1 MYTECFQKRGLMY
14 QTTALILLY
23 ILILAFLFGAVFG
36 SYIDC
41 VAWRLVHHERVAR
54 GRSHCDVCG
63 HALGARDLIPIIS
76 YLRSGG
82 RCRYCGA
89 KFSAESTW
97 VELALGLA
105 FAAIVYKFD
114 VSFVALRY
122 LGLLVILM
130 GLSLVDQK
138 TCIIP
143 DRFHVAGIL
152 WWLLTLPLIACTQ
165 GRGLT
170 EALSI
175 TGARLPLANAPG
187 LQDGLDRIMLAAAGL
202 PHGSASITG
211 NDLADAAALMGG
223 TGAAI
228 SAQAGGPLGTATAG
242 TSLATGAG
250 SVFTTHIP
258 ITQWILTD
266 LKWGLISA
274 FGVGLLMLLIS
285 LVFDKLTGK
294 ESLGGGDIKLLFM
307 TGLYMRPGVTLF
319 NLMLSCFVG
328 LFIALGLKKDKIPF
342 GPSISIAVFLSIL
355 FGSEFVA
362 WYTGLIL

>member
-1 MYTECFQKRGLMY
+1 MY
-14 QTTALILLY
+14 QTTPLIMLY
-23 ILILAFLFGAVFG
+23 ILIFAFLFGAVFG

-41 VAWRLVHHERVAR
+41 VAWRLVHQERVAR

-63 HALGARDLIPIIS
+63 HALGAGDLIPIVS

-122 LGLLVILM
+122 LGLLVLLM

-187 LQDGLDRIMLAAAGL
+187 LQDGL
-202 PHGSASITG
+202 
-211 NDLADAAALMGG
+211 
-223 TGAAI
+223 
-228 SAQAGGPLGTATAG
+228 
-242 TSLATGAG
+242 
-250 SVFTTHIP
+250 
-258 ITQWILTD
+258 LTD
-266 LKWGLISA
+266 LRWSLVSA

-285 LVFDKLTGK
+285 LAFDKLTGK

-319 NLMLSCFVG
+319 SLILSCFVG

-342 GPSISIAVFLSIL
+342 GPSISIAVFLSVL

-362 WYTGLIL
+362 WYTELIL

>member
-1 MYTECFQKRGLMY
+1 MY
-14 QTTALILLY
+14 QTTPLIMLY
-23 ILILAFLFGAVFG
+23 ILLFAFLFGAVFG

-41 VAWRLVHHERVAR
+41 VAWRLVHQERVAR

-63 HALGARDLIPIIS
+63 HALGAGDLIPIIS

-97 VELALGLA
+97 VELTLGLA

-175 TGARLPLANAPG
+175 TGARFPLANAPG
-187 LQDGLDRIMLAAAGL
+187 LQDGLGRILLAAAGNAA
-202 PHGSASITG
+202 PAG
-211 NDLADAAALMGG
+211 NSLAA
-223 TGAAI
+223 GA
-228 SAQAGGPLGTATAG
+228 
-242 TSLATGAG
+242 SLATGA
-250 SVFTTHIP
+250 SAAFTADIP
-258 ITQWILTD
+258 FAQWLLTD
-266 LKWGLISA
+266 LKWSLVSA
-274 FGVGLLMLLIS
+274 FGVGFLMLLIS

-319 NLMLSCFVG
+319 SLILSCFVG

>member
-1 MYTECFQKRGLMY
+1 MY
-14 QTTALILLY
+14 QTTPLIMLY

-41 VAWRLVHHERVAR
+41 VAWRLVHHEPVAR
-54 GRSHCDVCG
+54 GRSHCDDCG
-63 HALGARDLIPIIS
+63 HVLGAGDLIPIIS

-97 VELALGLA
+97 VELTLGLA

-130 GLSLVDQK
+130 GLSLVDQR

-175 TGARLPLANAPG
+175 TGARFPLANAPG
-187 LQDGLDRIMLAAAGL
+187 LQDGLGRILLAAAGNAA
-202 PHGSASITG
+202 PAG
-211 NDLADAAALMGG
+211 NSLAA
-223 TGAAI
+223 GA
-228 SAQAGGPLGTATAG
+228 
-242 TSLATGAG
+242 SLATGSSAT
-250 SVFTTHIP
+250 FTADIP
-258 ITQWILTD
+258 FTQWLLTD

-285 LVFDKLTGK
+285 LVFDRLSGK

-319 NLMLSCFVG
+319 SLILSCFVG

>member
-1 MYTECFQKRGLMY
+1 MY
-14 QTTALILLY
+14 QTTPLIMLY

-63 HALGARDLIPIIS
+63 HALGVGDLIPIIS

-97 VELALGLA
+97 VELALGLG

-138 TCIIP
+138 TLLIP

-152 WWLLTLPLIACTQ
+152 WWLFTLPLIACTQ

-187 LQDGLDRIMLAAAGL
+187 LQDGL
-202 PHGSASITG
+202 
-211 NDLADAAALMGG
+211 
-223 TGAAI
+223 
-228 SAQAGGPLGTATAG
+228 
-242 TSLATGAG
+242 
-250 SVFTTHIP
+250 
-258 ITQWILTD
+258 LTD
-266 LKWGLISA
+266 LKWGLVSA

-307 TGLYMRPGVTLF
+307 TGLYMWPGVTLF

>member
-1 MYTECFQKRGLMY
+1 MY

-63 HALGARDLIPIIS
+63 HVLGAGDLIPIIS

-82 RCRYCGA
+82 RCRYCGVR
-89 KFSAESTW
+89 FSAESTW
-97 VELALGLA
+97 VELALGLG

-175 TGARLPLANAPG
+175 TGARFPL
-187 LQDGLDRIMLAAAGL
+187 
-202 PHGSASITG
+202 T
-211 NDLADAAALMGG
+211 AD
-223 TGAAI
+223 
-228 SAQAGGPLGTATAG
+228 
-242 TSLATGAG
+242 
-250 SVFTTHIP
+250 VFTTHIP
-258 ITQWILTD
+258 ITQWLLTD
-266 LKWGLISA
+266 LKWGLVSA

-285 LVFDKLTGK
+285 LAFDKLTGK

-319 NLMLSCFVG
+319 SLMLSCFVG

>member
-1 MYTECFQKRGLMY
+1 MY
-14 QTTALILLY
+14 QTTPLIMLY

-41 VAWRLVHHERVAR
+41 VAWRLVHQERVAR

-63 HALGARDLIPIIS
+63 HVLDAGDLIPIIS

-97 VELALGLA
+97 VELALGLG
-105 FAAIVYKFD
+105 FTAIVYKFD
-114 VSFVALRY
+114 LSFVALRY

-138 TCIIP
+138 TLLIP

-175 TGARLPLANAPG
+175 TSVRLPLANAPG
-187 LQDGLDRIMLAAAGL
+187 LQDGLGRIMLAAAGNAA
-202 PHGSASITG
+202 PAG
-211 NDLADAAALMGG
+211 NSLAA
-223 TGAAI
+223 GA
-228 SAQAGGPLGTATAG
+228 
-242 TSLATGAG
+242 SLATGSSAT
-250 SVFTTHIP
+250 FTADIP
-258 ITQWILTD
+258 FTQWLLTD

-319 NLMLSCFVG
+319 SLILSCFVG

-355 FGSEFVA
+355 FGSEFVT

>member
-1 MYTECFQKRGLMY
+1 MY
-14 QTTALILLY
+14 QTTPLIMFY
-23 ILILAFLFGAVFG
+23 ILIFAFLFGAVFG

-41 VAWRLVHHERVAR
+41 VAWRLVHQERVAR

-63 HALGARDLIPIIS
+63 HALGAGDLIPIIS

-97 VELALGLA
+97 VELTLGLG

-138 TCIIP
+138 TLLIP

-175 TGARLPLANAPG
+175 TGVRLPLANAPG
-187 LQDGLDRIMLAAAGL
+187 LQDGLSRIMLAAAGL
-202 PHGSASITG
+202 PSGSA
-211 NDLADAAALMGG
+211 A
-223 TGAAI
+223 
-228 SAQAGGPLGTATAG
+228 PAG
-242 TSLATGAG
+242 TSLATGA
-250 SVFTTHIP
+250 SATFTANIP
-258 ITQWILTD
+258 FTQWLLTD

-274 FGVGLLMLLIS
+274 FGVGVLMLLIS

-328 LFIALGLKKDKIPF
+328 LFIAFVLKKDKIPF

>member
-1 MYTECFQKRGLMY
+1 MY
-14 QTTALILLY
+14 QTTPLILLY
-23 ILILAFLFGAVFG
+23 ILILAFLFGTVFG

-63 HALGARDLIPIIS
+63 HALGAGDLIPIVS

-97 VELALGLA
+97 VELALGLG

-114 VSFVALRY
+114 ISFVALRY

-138 TCIIP
+138 TLLIP

-170 EALSI
+170 GALSI

-187 LQDGLDRIMLAAAGL
+187 LQDGL
-202 PHGSASITG
+202 
-211 NDLADAAALMGG
+211 
-223 TGAAI
+223 
-228 SAQAGGPLGTATAG
+228 
-242 TSLATGAG
+242 
-250 SVFTTHIP
+250 
-258 ITQWILTD
+258 LTD
-266 LKWGLISA
+266 LKWGLINA

-285 LVFDKLTGK
+285 LAFDKLTGK

-328 LFIALGLKKDKIPF
+328 LFIALVLKKDKIPF

>member
-1 MYTECFQKRGLMY
+1 MY
-14 QTTALILLY
+14 QTTPLIMLY
-23 ILILAFLFGAVFG
+23 ILIFAFLFGTVFG

-41 VAWRLVHHERVAR
+41 VAWRLVHQERVAR
-54 GRSHCDVCG
+54 GRSHCDACG
-63 HALGARDLIPIIS
+63 HALGAGDLIPIVS

-187 LQDGLDRIMLAAAGL
+187 LQDGLGRIILAVAGL
-202 PHGSASITG
+202 PVGSAA
-211 NDLADAAALMGG
+211 LA
-223 TGAAI
+223 GA
-228 SAQAGGPLGTATAG
+228 
-242 TSLATGAG
+242 SLATGA
-250 SVFTTHIP
+250 SATFTADIP
-258 ITQWILTD
+258 FTQWLLTD
-266 LKWGLISA
+266 LKWSLVSA

-319 NLMLSCFVG
+319 SLILSCFVG

-342 GPSISIAVFLSIL
+342 GPSISIAVFLSVL

>member
-1 MYTECFQKRGLMY
+1 MY
-14 QTTALILLY
+14 QTTPLIMFY
-23 ILILAFLFGAVFG
+23 ILIFAFLFGAVFG

-63 HALGARDLIPIIS
+63 HALGAGDLIPIVS

-138 TCIIP
+138 TLLIP

-152 WWLLTLPLIACTQ
+152 WWLLTLLLIACTQ

-175 TGARLPLANAPG
+175 TGTRLPLANAPG
-187 LQDGLDRIMLAAAGL
+187 LQDGLGRILLAAAGL
-202 PHGSASITG
+202 PSGSAVPAGVSLVTSASASLV
-211 NDLADAAALMGG
+211 NSASAAVANAASAAPA
-223 TGAAI
+223 GA
-228 SAQAGGPLGTATAG
+228 
-242 TSLATGAG
+242 SLATGA
-250 SVFTTHIP
+250 SATFTADIP
-258 ITQWILTD
+258 FTQWLLTD
-266 LKWGLISA
+266 LKWGLVSA

-342 GPSISIAVFLSIL
+342 GPSISIAVFLSVL

>member
-1 MYTECFQKRGLMY
+1 MY
-14 QTTALILLY
+14 QTTPLIMLY

-63 HALGARDLIPIIS
+63 HALGAGDLIPN
-76 YLRSGG
+76 LRSGG

-97 VELALGLA
+97 VELALGLG

-138 TCIIP
+138 TLLIP

-170 EALSI
+170 EAPSI

-187 LQDGLDRIMLAAAGL
+187 LHDGLGRIMLAAAD
-202 PHGSASITG
+202 SA
-211 NDLADAAALMGG
+211 
-223 TGAAI
+223 
-228 SAQAGGPLGTATAG
+228 ATAS
-242 TSLATGAG
+242 TSLATSASAAATNAAGA
-250 SVFTTHIP
+250 STTFTADIP
-258 ITQWILTD
+258 FTQWLLTD

-274 FGVGLLMLLIS
+274 FGVGLLMLMIS
-285 LVFDKLTGK
+285 LAFDKLTGK

-319 NLMLSCFVG
+319 SLMLSCFVG
-328 LFIALGLKKDKIPF
+328 LFIALVLKKDKIPF

>member
-1 MYTECFQKRGLMY
+1 MY
-14 QTTALILLY
+14 QTTPLIMLY
-23 ILILAFLFGAVFG
+23 ILIFAFLFGAVFG

-41 VAWRLVHHERVAR
+41 VAWRLVHQERVAR

-63 HALGARDLIPIIS
+63 HALGAGDLIPIIS

-105 FAAIVYKFD
+105 FTAIVYKFD

-122 LGLLVILM
+122 LGLLVLLM

-175 TGARLPLANAPG
+175 TGARFPLANAPG
-187 LQDGLDRIMLAAAGL
+187 LQDGLGRIILAAAGL
-202 PHGSASITG
+202 PFGSA
-211 NDLADAAALMGG
+211 APA
-223 TGAAI
+223 GA
-228 SAQAGGPLGTATAG
+228 
-242 TSLATGAG
+242 SLATGA
-250 SVFTTHIP
+250 SATFTADIP
-258 ITQWILTD
+258 FTQWLLTD
-266 LKWGLISA
+266 LRWSLVSA

-319 NLMLSCFVG
+319 SLILSCFVG

-342 GPSISIAVFLSIL
+342 GPSISIAVFLSVL

-362 WYTGLIL
+362 WYTELIL

>member
-1 MYTECFQKRGLMY
+1 MY
-14 QTTALILLY
+14 QTTPLILLY
-23 ILILAFLFGAVFG
+23 ILILAFLFGTVFG

-63 HALGARDLIPIIS
+63 HALGAGDLIPIVS

-97 VELALGLA
+97 VELALGLG

-114 VSFVALRY
+114 ISFVALRY

-138 TCIIP
+138 TLLIP

-170 EALSI
+170 GALSI

-187 LQDGLDRIMLAAAGL
+187 LQDGL
-202 PHGSASITG
+202 
-211 NDLADAAALMGG
+211 
-223 TGAAI
+223 
-228 SAQAGGPLGTATAG
+228 
-242 TSLATGAG
+242 
-250 SVFTTHIP
+250 
-258 ITQWILTD
+258 LTD

-285 LVFDKLTGK
+285 LAFDKLTGK

-328 LFIALGLKKDKIPF
+328 LFIALVLKKDKIPF

-362 WYTGLIL
+362 WYTPVFDSTSVY

>member
-1 MYTECFQKRGLMY
+1 MY
-14 QTTALILLY
+14 QTTPLIMLY

-41 VAWRLVHHERVAR
+41 VAWRLVHQERIAR

-63 HALGARDLIPIIS
+63 HALGAGDLIPIIS

-97 VELALGLA
+97 VELTLGLA

-138 TCIIP
+138 TLLIP

-152 WWLLTLPLIACTQ
+152 WWILTLPLIACTQ

-187 LQDGLDRIMLAAAGL
+187 LQDGLGRIMLAAAGL
-202 PHGSASITG
+202 QPGSA
-211 NDLADAAALMGG
+211 
-223 TGAAI
+223 
-228 SAQAGGPLGTATAG
+228 ATAG
-242 TSLATGAG
+242 NSLAASAAATNAASAAPVGASLATGA
-250 SVFTTHIP
+250 SATFTADIP
-258 ITQWILTD
+258 FTQWLLTD
-266 LKWGLISA
+266 LRWGLISA

>member
-1 MYTECFQKRGLMY
+1 MY
-14 QTTALILLY
+14 QTTPLIMFY
-23 ILILAFLFGAVFG
+23 ILIFAFLFGAVFG

-41 VAWRLVHHERVAR
+41 VAWRLVHQERVAR

-63 HALGARDLIPIIS
+63 HALGAGDLIPIVS

-97 VELALGLA
+97 VELTLGLA

-187 LQDGLDRIMLAAAGL
+187 LQDGLGRILLAAAGL
-202 PHGSASITG
+202 PSGSA
-211 NDLADAAALMGG
+211 AP
-223 TGAAI
+223 TGA
-228 SAQAGGPLGTATAG
+228 
-242 TSLATGAG
+242 SLATGA
-250 SVFTTHIP
+250 SATFTADIP
-258 ITQWILTD
+258 FTQWLLTD
-266 LKWGLISA
+266 LRWGLISA

-319 NLMLSCFVG
+319 SLILSCFVG

>member
-1 MYTECFQKRGLMY
+1 MY
-14 QTTALILLY
+14 QTTPLIMLY

-63 HALGARDLIPIIS
+63 HALGAGDLIPIIS

-138 TCIIP
+138 TLLIP

-175 TGARLPLANAPG
+175 TGVRLPLANAPG
-187 LQDGLDRIMLAAAGL
+187 LQDGLGRIMLAAAGL
-202 PHGSASITG
+202 PSGSA
-211 NDLADAAALMGG
+211 AP
-223 TGAAI
+223 
-228 SAQAGGPLGTATAG
+228 AGV
-242 TSLATGAG
+242 SLATGA
-250 SVFTTHIP
+250 SATFTADIP
-258 ITQWILTD
+258 FTQWLLTD

-274 FGVGLLMLLIS
+274 FGVGVLMLLIS
-285 LVFDKLTGK
+285 LVFDRLTGK

-319 NLMLSCFVG
+319 SLILSCFVG

>member
-1 MYTECFQKRGLMY
+1 MY
-14 QTTALILLY
+14 QTTPLIILY

-63 HALGARDLIPIIS
+63 HALGAGDLIPIIS

-97 VELALGLA
+97 VELVLGLG

-114 VSFVALRY
+114 LSFVALRY

-138 TCIIP
+138 TLLIP

-175 TGARLPLANAPG
+175 TGARLPLTNAPG
-187 LQDGLDRIMLAAAGL
+187 LQDGLGRIMLAAAGL
-202 PHGSASITG
+202 PSGSAAPAGNSLAAGASI
-211 NDLADAAALMGG
+211 
-223 TGAAI
+223 
-228 SAQAGGPLGTATAG
+228 
-242 TSLATGAG
+242 ATGA
-250 SVFTTHIP
+250 SATFTADIP
-258 ITQWILTD
+258 FTQWLLTD

-319 NLMLSCFVG
+319 SLILSCFVG

>member
-1 MYTECFQKRGLMY
+1 MY
-14 QTTALILLY
+14 QTTPLIQLY

-63 HALGARDLIPIIS
+63 HALGAGDLIPIIS

-89 KFSAESTW
+89 RFSAESTW
-97 VELALGLA
+97 VELALGLG
-105 FAAIVYKFD
+105 FVAIVYKFD
-114 VSFVALRY
+114 LSFVALRY

-138 TCIIP
+138 TLIIP

-187 LQDGLDRIMLAAAGL
+187 LQDGLGRIMLAAAG
-202 PHGSASITG
+202 PITG

-223 TGAAI
+223 TGA
-228 SAQAGGPLGTATAG
+228 
-242 TSLATGAG
+242 GA
-250 SVFTTHIP
+250 VFTTDIP

-266 LKWGLISA
+266 LKWGLVSA
-274 FGVGLLMLLIS
+274 VGVGLLMLLIS

>member
-1 MYTECFQKRGLMY
+1 MY
-14 QTTALILLY
+14 QTTPLIMLY

-63 HALGARDLIPIIS
+63 HALGAGDLIPIIS

-97 VELALGLA
+97 VELALGLG

-114 VSFVALRY
+114 ASFVALRY

-187 LQDGLDRIMLAAAGL
+187 LQDGLGRIMLAAAGL
-202 PHGSASITG
+202 PSGSAAPAG
-211 NDLADAAALMGG
+211 NILAASAAVTNA
-223 TGAAI
+223 TSAAPVGA
-228 SAQAGGPLGTATAG
+228 
-242 TSLATGAG
+242 SLAAGA
-250 SVFTTHIP
+250 SATFTADIP
-258 ITQWILTD
+258 FMQWLLTD
-266 LKWGLISA
+266 LRWGLISA

>member
-1 MYTECFQKRGLMY
+1 MY
-14 QTTALILLY
+14 QTTPLILLY
-23 ILILAFLFGAVFG
+23 ILILAFLFGTVFG

-63 HALGARDLIPIIS
+63 HALGAGDLIPIVS

-97 VELALGLA
+97 VELALGLG

-114 VSFVALRY
+114 ISFVALRY

-138 TCIIP
+138 TLLIP

-175 TGARLPLANAPG
+175 TGVRLPLANAPG
-187 LQDGLDRIMLAAAGL
+187 LQDGL
-202 PHGSASITG
+202 
-211 NDLADAAALMGG
+211 
-223 TGAAI
+223 
-228 SAQAGGPLGTATAG
+228 
-242 TSLATGAG
+242 
-250 SVFTTHIP
+250 
-258 ITQWILTD
+258 LTD

-285 LVFDKLTGK
+285 LAFDKLTGK

-355 FGSEFVA
+355 FGSEFVS

>member
-1 MYTECFQKRGLMY
+1 MY
-14 QTTALILLY
+14 QTTPLIMFY
-23 ILILAFLFGAVFG
+23 ILIFAFLFGAVFG

-41 VAWRLVHHERVAR
+41 VAWRLVHQERVAR

-63 HALGARDLIPIIS
+63 HALSAGDLIPIVS

-138 TCIIP
+138 ICIIP

-175 TGARLPLANAPG
+175 TGARFPLANAPG
-187 LQDGLDRIMLAAAGL
+187 LHDGLGRIMLAAAG
-202 PHGSASITG
+202 SA
-211 NDLADAAALMGG
+211 
-223 TGAAI
+223 
-228 SAQAGGPLGTATAG
+228 ATAS
-242 TSLATGAG
+242 TSLSAAVTNAVSAAPASASLATGAG
-250 SVFTTHIP
+250 ATFTADIP
-258 ITQWILTD
+258 FTQWLLTD
-266 LKWGLISA
+266 LRWSLVSA

-285 LVFDKLTGK
+285 LVFDRLTGK

-319 NLMLSCFVG
+319 SLILSCFVG

-342 GPSISIAVFLSIL
+342 GPSISIAVFLSVL

-362 WYTGLIL
+362 WYTELIL

>member
-1 MYTECFQKRGLMY
+1 MY
-14 QTTALILLY
+14 QTTPLIMFY
-23 ILILAFLFGAVFG
+23 ILIFAFLFGAVFG

-41 VAWRLVHHERVAR
+41 VAWRLVHQERVAR

-63 HALGARDLIPIIS
+63 HALGAGDLIPIVS

-105 FAAIVYKFD
+105 FTAIVYKFD

-122 LGLLVILM
+122 LGLLVLLM

-175 TGARLPLANAPG
+175 TGARFPLANAPG
-187 LQDGLDRIMLAAAGL
+187 LQDGLGRIMLAAAGSVA
-202 PHGSASITG
+202 PTG
-211 NDLADAAALMGG
+211 NSLAAGASFT
-223 TGAAI
+223 TGA
-228 SAQAGGPLGTATAG
+228 SATFTAD
-242 TSLATGAG
+242 
-250 SVFTTHIP
+250 IP
-258 ITQWILTD
+258 FTQWLLTD
-266 LKWGLISA
+266 LRWSLVSA

-319 NLMLSCFVG
+319 SLILSCFVG

-342 GPSISIAVFLSIL
+342 GPSISIAVFLSVL

-362 WYTGLIL
+362 WYTELIL

>member
-1 MYTECFQKRGLMY
+1 MY
-14 QTTALILLY
+14 QTTPLILLY
-23 ILILAFLFGAVFG
+23 ILIFAFLFGAVFG

-41 VAWRLVHHERVAR
+41 MAWRLVHHERVAR

-63 HALGARDLIPIIS
+63 HALGAGDLIPIVS

-97 VELALGLA
+97 VELALGLG

-114 VSFVALRY
+114 ISFVALRY

-138 TCIIP
+138 TLLIP

-175 TGARLPLANAPG
+175 TGVRLPLANAPG
-187 LQDGLDRIMLAAAGL
+187 LQDGL
-202 PHGSASITG
+202 
-211 NDLADAAALMGG
+211 
-223 TGAAI
+223 
-228 SAQAGGPLGTATAG
+228 
-242 TSLATGAG
+242 
-250 SVFTTHIP
+250 
-258 ITQWILTD
+258 LTD

-285 LVFDKLTGK
+285 LAFDKLTGK

>member
-1 MYTECFQKRGLMY
+1 MY
-14 QTTALILLY
+14 QTTPLIMLY

-41 VAWRLVHHERVAR
+41 VAWRLVHQERIAR

-63 HALGARDLIPIIS
+63 HALGAGDLIPIIS

-97 VELALGLA
+97 VELTLGLA

-138 TCIIP
+138 TLLIP

-175 TGARLPLANAPG
+175 TGVRLPLANAPG
-187 LQDGLDRIMLAAAGL
+187 LQDGLGRIMLAAAGL
-202 PHGSASITG
+202 PSGSA
-211 NDLADAAALMGG
+211 
-223 TGAAI
+223 
-228 SAQAGGPLGTATAG
+228 ATADN
-242 TSLATGAG
+242 SLAASVAATNAAGA
-250 SVFTTHIP
+250 SATFTADIP
-258 ITQWILTD
+258 FTQWLLTD
-266 LKWGLISA
+266 LRWGLISA
-274 FGVGLLMLLIS
+274 FGVGVLMLLIS

>member
-1 MYTECFQKRGLMY
+1 MY
-14 QTTALILLY
+14 QTTPLIMFY
-23 ILILAFLFGAVFG
+23 ILIFAFLFGAVFG

-41 VAWRLVHHERVAR
+41 VAWRLVHQEWVAR

-63 HALGARDLIPIIS
+63 HALEAGDLIPIIS

-97 VELALGLA
+97 VELVLGLG

-175 TGARLPLANAPG
+175 TGARFPLANAPG
-187 LQDGLDRIMLAAAGL
+187 LQDGLGRIMLAAAGL
-202 PHGSASITG
+202 PSGSAVS
-211 NDLADAAALMGG
+211 A
-223 TGAAI
+223 GA
-228 SAQAGGPLGTATAG
+228 
-242 TSLATGAG
+242 SLATGA
-250 SVFTTHIP
+250 SATFTADIP
-258 ITQWILTD
+258 FTQWLLTD
-266 LKWGLISA
+266 LRWSLVSA

>member
-1 MYTECFQKRGLMY
+1 MY
-14 QTTALILLY
+14 QTTPLIMLY
-23 ILILAFLFGAVFG
+23 ILIFAFLFGAVFG

-41 VAWRLVHHERVAR
+41 VAWRLVHQERVAR

-63 HALGARDLIPIIS
+63 HALVAGDLIPIVS

-97 VELALGLA
+97 VELVLGLG

-175 TGARLPLANAPG
+175 TGARFPLANAPG
-187 LQDGLDRIMLAAAGL
+187 LQDGLGRIMLAAAGL
-202 PHGSASITG
+202 PSGSVASVG
-211 NDLADAAALMGG
+211 NSMAASAALTNAAAAMDAGASLT
-223 TGAAI
+223 TGA
-228 SAQAGGPLGTATAG
+228 SATFTAD
-242 TSLATGAG
+242 
-250 SVFTTHIP
+250 IP
-258 ITQWILTD
+258 FTQWLLTD
-266 LKWGLISA
+266 LRWGLISA

-319 NLMLSCFVG
+319 SLILSCFVG

>member
-63 HALGARDLIPIIS
+63 HALGAGDLIPIIS

-97 VELALGLA
+97 VELVLGLG
-105 FAAIVYKFD
+105 FTAIVYKFD
-114 VSFVALRY
+114 LSFVALRY

-138 TCIIP
+138 TLLIP

-187 LQDGLDRIMLAAAGL
+187 LQDGLGRIMLAAAEL
-202 PHGSASITG
+202 SPGSAS
-211 NDLADAAALMGG
+211 LA
-223 TGAAI
+223 
-228 SAQAGGPLGTATAG
+228 AGD
-242 TSLATGAG
+242 G

-266 LKWGLISA
+266 LKWGLVSA
-274 FGVGLLMLLIS
+274 FGVGFLMLLIS

>member
-1 MYTECFQKRGLMY
+1 MYTELFQKRGLMY
-14 QTTALILLY
+14 QTTPLIMLY

-63 HALGARDLIPIIS
+63 HALGAGDLIPIIS
-76 YLRSGG
+76 YLRSRG

-97 VELALGLA
+97 VELVLGLG

-114 VSFVALRY
+114 LSFVALRY

-138 TCIIP
+138 TLLIP

-175 TGARLPLANAPG
+175 TGVRLPLANAAG
-187 LQDGLDRIMLAAAGL
+187 LQDGLGRIMLAAAGL
-202 PHGSASITG
+202 PSGSA
-211 NDLADAAALMGG
+211 APF
-223 TGAAI
+223 GA
-228 SAQAGGPLGTATAG
+228 
-242 TSLATGAG
+242 SLATGA
-250 SVFTTHIP
+250 SATFTTDIP
-258 ITQWILTD
+258 FTQWLLKD

-285 LVFDKLTGK
+285 LVFDRLTGK

>member
-1 MYTECFQKRGLMY
+1 MYTECFQKWGLMY
-14 QTTALILLY
+14 QTTPLIMLY

-63 HALGARDLIPIIS
+63 HALGAGDLIPIIS

-97 VELALGLA
+97 VELVLGLG

-114 VSFVALRY
+114 LSFVALRY

-138 TCIIP
+138 TLLIP

-152 WWLLTLPLIACTQ
+152 WWFLTLPLIACTQ

-175 TGARLPLANAPG
+175 TGARLPLVNAPG
-187 LQDGLDRIMLAAAGL
+187 LQDGLGRIMLAAAEL
-202 PHGSASITG
+202 SPGSASITG

-223 TGAAI
+223 
-228 SAQAGGPLGTATAG
+228 
-242 TSLATGAG
+242 TGAG

-266 LKWGLISA
+266 LKWGLVSA
-274 FGVGLLMLLIS
+274 VGVGLLMLLIS

>member
-1 MYTECFQKRGLMY
+1 MY
-14 QTTALILLY
+14 QTTPLIMLY
-23 ILILAFLFGAVFG
+23 ILIFAFLFGSVFG

-41 VAWRLVHHERVAR
+41 VAWRLVHQERVAR

-63 HALGARDLIPIIS
+63 HALGAGDLIPIIS

-97 VELALGLA
+97 VELTLGLG

-143 DRFHVAGIL
+143 DRFHVAGIV

-187 LQDGLDRIMLAAAGL
+187 LQDGLGRIMLAAAGL
-202 PHGSASITG
+202 QPGSA
-211 NDLADAAALMGG
+211 
-223 TGAAI
+223 
-228 SAQAGGPLGTATAG
+228 ATAG
-242 TSLATGAG
+242 NSLAASAAATNAAGA
-250 SVFTTHIP
+250 SAVFTGYIP
-258 ITQWILTD
+258 FTQWLLTD
-266 LKWGLISA
+266 LRWGLISA
-274 FGVGLLMLLIS
+274 FGVGVLMLLIS

>member
-1 MYTECFQKRGLMY
+1 MY
-14 QTTALILLY
+14 QTTPLILFY
-23 ILILAFLFGAVFG
+23 ILLFAFLFGAVFG

-41 VAWRLVHHERVAR
+41 VAWRLVHQERVAR

-63 HALGARDLIPIIS
+63 HVLGAGDLIPIVS

-97 VELALGLA
+97 VELTLGLA

-152 WWLLTLPLIACTQ
+152 WWLVTLPLIACTQ

-175 TGARLPLANAPG
+175 TSVRLPLANAPG
-187 LQDGLDRIMLAAAGL
+187 LQDGLGRIMLAAAGL
-202 PHGSASITG
+202 PSGT
-211 NDLADAAALMGG
+211 AALTSAAGASLT
-223 TGAAI
+223 TGAGAALT
-228 SAQAGGPLGTATAG
+228 SAAGA
-242 TSLATGAG
+242 SLATGA
-250 SVFTTHIP
+250 SATFTADIP
-258 ITQWILTD
+258 FTQWLLTD

-274 FGVGLLMLLIS
+274 FGVGVLMLLIS

-319 NLMLSCFVG
+319 SLILSCFVG

>member
-1 MYTECFQKRGLMY
+1 MY
-14 QTTALILLY
+14 QTTPLILLY

-76 YLRSGG
+76 YLREGG

-97 VELALGLA
+97 VELALGLG

-138 TCIIP
+138 TLLIP

-175 TGARLPLANAPG
+175 TGARLPLVNAPG
-187 LQDGLDRIMLAAAGL
+187 LQDGL
-202 PHGSASITG
+202 
-211 NDLADAAALMGG
+211 
-223 TGAAI
+223 
-228 SAQAGGPLGTATAG
+228 
-242 TSLATGAG
+242 
-250 SVFTTHIP
+250 
-258 ITQWILTD
+258 LTD
-266 LKWGLISA
+266 LKWGLVSA
-274 FGVGLLMLLIS
+274 SGVGLLMLLIS

-328 LFIALGLKKDKIPF
+328 LFIALVLRKDKIPF
-342 GPSISIAVFLSIL
+342 GPSISIAVFLSVL

>member
-1 MYTECFQKRGLMY
+1 MY
-14 QTTALILLY
+14 QTTPLILLY
-23 ILILAFLFGAVFG
+23 ILILAFLFGTVFG

-63 HALGARDLIPIIS
+63 HALGAGDLIPIVS

-97 VELALGLA
+97 VELALGLG

-114 VSFVALRY
+114 ISFVALRY

-138 TCIIP
+138 TLLIP

-170 EALSI
+170 GALSI

-187 LQDGLDRIMLAAAGL
+187 LQDGL
-202 PHGSASITG
+202 
-211 NDLADAAALMGG
+211 
-223 TGAAI
+223 
-228 SAQAGGPLGTATAG
+228 
-242 TSLATGAG
+242 
-250 SVFTTHIP
+250 
-258 ITQWILTD
+258 LTD

-285 LVFDKLTGK
+285 LAFDKLTGK

>member
-1 MYTECFQKRGLMY
+1 MY
-14 QTTALILLY
+14 QTTPLIMLY

-41 VAWRLVHHERVAR
+41 VAWRLVHQERVAR

-63 HALGARDLIPIIS
+63 HALGAGDLIPIIS

-97 VELALGLA
+97 VELALGLG

-152 WWLLTLPLIACTQ
+152 WCLLTLPLIACTQ
-165 GRGLT
+165 GWGLT

-187 LQDGLDRIMLAAAGL
+187 LQDGLGRIMLAAADSAATASTSL
-202 PHGSASITG
+202 VTSAS
-211 NDLADAAALMGG
+211 AAA
-223 TGAAI
+223 TNAAGA
-228 SAQAGGPLGTATAG
+228 SATFTAD
-242 TSLATGAG
+242 
-250 SVFTTHIP
+250 IP
-258 ITQWILTD
+258 FTQWLLTD
-266 LKWGLISA
+266 LRWGLISA

-307 TGLYMRPGVTLF
+307 TGLYMRPGVTIF

>member
-1 MYTECFQKRGLMY
+1 MY
-14 QTTALILLY
+14 QTSTLILLY
-23 ILILAFLFGAVFG
+23 ILIFAFLFGAVFG

-41 VAWRLVHHERVAR
+41 VAWRLVHHEPVAR

-63 HALGARDLIPIIS
+63 HALGAGDLIPIIS

-97 VELALGLA
+97 VELTLGLA

-165 GRGLT
+165 GQGLT

-187 LQDGLDRIMLAAAGL
+187 LQDGLGRIVLAAAGL
-202 PHGSASITG
+202 PSGSAAPAG
-211 NDLADAAALMGG
+211 N
-223 TGAAI
+223 
-228 SAQAGGPLGTATAG
+228 
-242 TSLATGAG
+242 SLATGTVLATG
-250 SVFTTHIP
+250 ASATFTADIP
-258 ITQWILTD
+258 FTQWLLTD

-274 FGVGLLMLLIS
+274 FGVGVLMLLIS

-319 NLMLSCFVG
+319 SLILSCFVG

>member
-1 MYTECFQKRGLMY
+1 MY
-14 QTTALILLY
+14 QTTALIQLY

-63 HALGARDLIPIIS
+63 HALGVGDLIPIVS

-89 KFSAESTW
+89 RFSAESTW
-97 VELALGLA
+97 VELVLGLG

-114 VSFVALRY
+114 LSFVALRY

-138 TCIIP
+138 TLLIP

-187 LQDGLDRIMLAAAGL
+187 LQDGLGRIMLAATE
-202 PHGSASITG
+202 PITG
-211 NDLADAAALMGG
+211 NDLVDAAAFMGG
-223 TGAAI
+223 TGA
-228 SAQAGGPLGTATAG
+228 
-242 TSLATGAG
+242 GA
-250 SVFTTHIP
+250 VFTTDIP
-258 ITQWILTD
+258 IAQWILTD
-266 LKWGLISA
+266 LKWGLVSA
-274 FGVGLLMLLIS
+274 VGVGLLILLIS

-319 NLMLSCFVG
+319 SLMLSCFGG

>member
-1 MYTECFQKRGLMY
+1 MY
-14 QTTALILLY
+14 QTTPLIMLY
-23 ILILAFLFGAVFG
+23 ILIFAFLFGAVFG

-41 VAWRLVHHERVAR
+41 VAWRLVHQERVAR

-63 HALGARDLIPIIS
+63 HALGAGDLIPIVS

-187 LQDGLDRIMLAAAGL
+187 LQDGLGRIILAAAGL
-202 PHGSASITG
+202 PFG
-211 NDLADAAALMGG
+211 NAAPA
-223 TGAAI
+223 GA
-228 SAQAGGPLGTATAG
+228 
-242 TSLATGAG
+242 SLATGA
-250 SVFTTHIP
+250 SATFTADIP
-258 ITQWILTD
+258 FTQWLLTD
-266 LKWGLISA
+266 LKWSLVSA
-274 FGVGLLMLLIS
+274 FGVGLLMMLIS

-319 NLMLSCFVG
+319 SLILSCFVG

-342 GPSISIAVFLSIL
+342 GPSISIAVFLSVL